1 MTVNLFQ
8 LLLYIAS
15 FTLALIFSLYGTPV
29 AMRAARKYNIVD
41 RPDGRLK
48 NHKEPVPY
56 LGGLSIYL
64 SFLLAL
70 SFTFEFDRSVLG
82 LILSGTIVMILGL
95 IDDFGVLS
103 PKIKLAGQ
111 LIAVLVLIKSGIYI
125 KVAALPEWAQISF
138 TVLWLI
144 GMTNAFNIID
154 VMDGLSAGVAS
165 IAASFLFFVSIMNG
179 NAIIAVM
186 TVTLI
191 GSLLGFLQYNFH
203 PAKIYMGDTGS
214 LFIGLMLGAL
224 AMLGDYTDRNRMGF
238 IAPLF
243 IFAVPIF
250 DTVFVMYIRWLRGLP
265 IFLGSND
272 HFALRLRKWAFS
284 VPQTVVISYMAAG
297 ILGFLGLGIMYSS
310 IAVSTTIAGV
320 IVFIMLS
327 VVYLLKRIDMTL

>member
-1 MTVNLFQ
+1 MTVKLFQ
-8 LLLYIAS
+8 LLLYITS

-29 AMRAARKYNIVD
+29 AMRAARRYNIVD

-56 LGGLSIYL
+56 LGGLAIYL

-103 PKIKLAGQ
+103 PKIKLTGQ

-125 KVAALPEWAQISF
+125 KVAALPEWAQIAL
-138 TVLWLI
+138 TVLWLV

-165 IAASFLFFVSIMNG
+165 ISASFLFFVAIING

-191 GSLLGFLQYNFH
+191 GSLLGFLWYNFH

-224 AMLGDYTDRNRMGF
+224 AMLGDYTDINRIGF
-238 IAPLF
+238 IVPLF
-243 IFAVPIF
+243 MFAVPIF
-250 DTVFVMYIRWLRGLP
+250 DTVFVMYIRYLRGLP

-272 HFALRLRKWAFS
+272 HFVLRLRKWALT
-284 VPQTVVISYMAAG
+284 VPQTVLISYGATC
-297 ILGFLGLGIMYSS
+297 ILGLVGLGIMYSPA
-310 IAVSTTIAGV
+310 IVSAIIAGATLLT
-320 IVFIMLS
+320 MLS
-327 VVYLLKRIDMTL
+327 TVYLLKRIDMTL